1 MSRPVLPTSTSAAS
15 PYARAI
21 EPGAPQ
27 VSPTP
32 RITLAVTP
40 PSPLPVTGAVRE
52 LLDGLV
58 EAAVSAEA
66 TTVRARSSTW
76 QGLCVPL
83 TRENGILAGAVLG
96 DADFARAAH
105 AGLGGQPD
113 PAADEPLSDEEVAA
127 AREVLEALEATM
139 NSQTTPHVSS
149 EGYHLLP
156 GELPGPVGALLAYP
170 YSQREFVVTFG
181 EYGKGRLTALI
192 W

>member
-1 MSRPVLPTSTSAAS
+1 MSL
-15 PYARAI
+15 
-21 EPGAPQ
+21 
-27 VSPTP
+27 TP

-52 LLDGLV
+52 LLDRLV

-66 TTVRARSSTW
+66 TTVRTRSSAW

-83 TRENGILAGAVLG
+83 TRENGILAGALLG

-105 AGLGGQPD
+105 AGLRGQPD
-113 PAADEPLSDEEVAA
+113 SSSDESLSDEEIAA
-127 AREVLEALEATM
+127 ARDVLEALEATM
-139 NSQTTPHVSS
+139 NSQTTPQITS
-149 EGYHLLP
+149 EGHHLLP

-170 YSQREFVVTFG
+170 YSQREFLVTFG
-181 EYGKGRLTALI
+181 EYGKGRLTALV